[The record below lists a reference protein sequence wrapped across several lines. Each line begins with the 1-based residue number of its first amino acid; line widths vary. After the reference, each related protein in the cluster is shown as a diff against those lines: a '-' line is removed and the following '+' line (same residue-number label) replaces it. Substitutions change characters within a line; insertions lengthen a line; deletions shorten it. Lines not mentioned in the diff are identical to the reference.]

1 MEADQE
7 EDERLYF
14 DDPEPKDADE
24 DIEFQ
29 AFDDADRSVE
39 EQDATTVCTA
49 TSNVQAP
56 VLSVNASFL
65 EAHVFCSSL
74 SVHKCTSVPQVA
86 RDAAPL
92 ALLPRPSHAPLTVR
106 CCICCSR

>member
-1 MEADQE
+1 MEPDQE
-7 EDERLYF
+7 GDERLYF
-14 DDPEPKDADE
+14 DDPEPKDVDD

-49 TSNVQAP
+49 TSNVQAL
-56 VLSVNASFL
+56 VLPANASFL

-74 SVHKCTSVPQVA
+74 SVHKCTS
-86 RDAAPL
+86 AP
-92 ALLPRPSHAPLTVR
+92 
-106 CCICCSR
+106 I